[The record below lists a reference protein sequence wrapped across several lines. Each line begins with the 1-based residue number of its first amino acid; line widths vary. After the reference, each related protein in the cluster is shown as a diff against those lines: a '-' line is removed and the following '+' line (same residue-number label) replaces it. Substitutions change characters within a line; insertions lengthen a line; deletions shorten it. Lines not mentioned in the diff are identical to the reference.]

1 MKADRQ
7 VGAIN
12 REIAIT
18 TTAAVLSISNPH
30 STAAT
35 TDNTATIT
43 VSMQQCVHPTM

>member
-7 VGAIN
+7 VVAIN
-12 REIAIT
+12 REI
-18 TTAAVLSISNPH
+18 TTAAVVLSIPNPH

-35 TDNTATIT
+35 TASTVTAIT